1 MKREIRFQGKKLEYT
16 LIQAPRRDVLI
27 QALEGNLTRVYAPK
41 RMPLSEIDALV
52 AQRAGEIRA
61 MQQALAP
68 APLRSG
74 ECVRVEGRPRRL
86 RLEKGTRESFL
97 TETEWVLF
105 CPDPEN
111 ARQVRD
117 RARSFL
123 AEMALVR
130 IRERLEVYAP
140 RIGMS
145 YGRVTVRNQRTRW
158 GSCSAKGNLNFIQ
171 LAADPRA
178 GEMPGIC
185 GDSRIVPSPGIQP
198 FRKVLG
204 SGAAADAGLS
214 GMEGLF
220 EEKRRGTEF
229 LRRIVG
235 GILFQMYE
243 IP

>member
-52 AQRAGEIRA
+52 GRRAGEILS
-61 MQQALAP
+61 MQRALAP

-86 RLEKGTRESFL
+86 RLERGTGESSL

-140 RIGMS
+140 RIGVS
-145 YGRVTVRNQRTRW
+145 YGRVTVRNQLTRW
-158 GSCSAKGNLNFIQ
+158 GSCSAKGNLNFNWRLI
-171 LAADPRA
+171 LAPEKCLEYVVIHELCHRREFNHSARFWDLVQRQMRDYQVWKDYLKKN
-178 GEMPGIC
+178 G
-185 GDSRIVPSPGIQP
+185 
-198 FRKVLG
+198 
-204 SGAAADAGLS
+204 AGLN
-214 GMEGLF
+214 F
-220 EEKRRGTEF
+220 
-229 LRRIVG
+229 
-235 GILFQMYE
+235 
-243 IP
+243 

>member
-52 AQRAGEIRA
+52 GRRAGEILS
-61 MQQALAP
+61 MQRALAP

-86 RLEKGTRESFL
+86 RLERGTGESSL

-140 RIGMS
+140 RIGVS

-158 GSCSAKGNLNFIQ
+158 GSCSAKGNLNFNWRLILAPEKCLEYVVIHELCHRREFNHSARFWDLVQRQMRDYQ
-171 LAADPRA
+171 LWKDYLKKN
-178 GEMPGIC
+178 G
-185 GDSRIVPSPGIQP
+185 
-198 FRKVLG
+198 
-204 SGAAADAGLS
+204 AGLN
-214 GMEGLF
+214 F
-220 EEKRRGTEF
+220 
-229 LRRIVG
+229 
-235 GILFQMYE
+235 
-243 IP
+243 

>member
-52 AQRAGEIRA
+52 GRRAGEILSMLR
-61 MQQALAP
+61 ALAP

-86 RLEKGTRESFL
+86 RLERGTGESSL

-140 RIGMS
+140 RIGVS

-158 GSCSAKGNLNFIQ
+158 GSCSAKGNLNFNWRLI
-171 LAADPRA
+171 LAPEKCLEYVVIHELCHRREFNHSARFWDLVQRQMRDYQVWKDYLKKN
-178 GEMPGIC
+178 G
-185 GDSRIVPSPGIQP
+185 
-198 FRKVLG
+198 
-204 SGAAADAGLS
+204 AGLN
-214 GMEGLF
+214 F
-220 EEKRRGTEF
+220 
-229 LRRIVG
+229 
-235 GILFQMYE
+235 
-243 IP
+243 

>member
-52 AQRAGEIRA
+52 GRRAGEILS
-61 MQQALAP
+61 MQRALAP

-86 RLEKGTRESFL
+86 RLERGTGESSL

-140 RIGMS
+140 RIGVS
-145 YGRVTVRNQRTRW
+145 YGRVTVRNQQTRW
-158 GSCSAKGNLNFIQ
+158 GSCSAKGNLNFNWRLI
-171 LAADPRA
+171 LAPEKCLEYVVIHELCHRREFNHSARFWDLVQRQMRDYQVWKDYLKKN
-178 GEMPGIC
+178 G
-185 GDSRIVPSPGIQP
+185 
-198 FRKVLG
+198 
-204 SGAAADAGLS
+204 AGLN
-214 GMEGLF
+214 F
-220 EEKRRGTEF
+220 
-229 LRRIVG
+229 
-235 GILFQMYE
+235 
-243 IP
+243 

>member
-52 AQRAGEIRA
+52 GRRAGEILS
-61 MQQALAP
+61 MQRALAP

-86 RLEKGTRESFL
+86 RLDKGTRESFL

-140 RIGMS
+140 RIGVS

-158 GSCSAKGNLNFIQ
+158 GSCSAKGNLNFNWRLI
-171 LAADPRA
+171 LAPEKCLEYVVIHELCHRREFNHSARFWDLVQRQMRDYQVWKDYLKKN
-178 GEMPGIC
+178 G
-185 GDSRIVPSPGIQP
+185 
-198 FRKVLG
+198 
-204 SGAAADAGLS
+204 AGLN
-214 GMEGLF
+214 F
-220 EEKRRGTEF
+220 
-229 LRRIVG
+229 
-235 GILFQMYE
+235 
-243 IP
+243 

>member
-52 AQRAGEIRA
+52 GRRAGEILS

-97 TETEWVLF
+97 KETEWVLF

-123 AEMALVR
+123 AEMALAR

-140 RIGMS
+140 RIGVS

-158 GSCSAKGNLNFIQ
+158 GSCSAKGNLNFNWRLI
-171 LAADPRA
+171 LAPEKCLEYVVIHELCHRREFNHSARFWDLVQRQMRDYQVWKDYLKKN
-178 GEMPGIC
+178 G
-185 GDSRIVPSPGIQP
+185 
-198 FRKVLG
+198 
-204 SGAAADAGLS
+204 AGLN
-214 GMEGLF
+214 F
-220 EEKRRGTEF
+220 
-229 LRRIVG
+229 
-235 GILFQMYE
+235 
-243 IP
+243 

>member
-86 RLEKGTRESFL
+86 RLERGTGESSL

-123 AEMALVR
+123 AEMALAR

-140 RIGMS
+140 RIGVS

-158 GSCSAKGNLNFIQ
+158 GSCSAKGNLNFNWRLI
-171 LAADPRA
+171 LAPEKCLEYVVIHELCHRREFNHSARFWDLVQRQMRDYQVWKDYLKKN
-178 GEMPGIC
+178 G
-185 GDSRIVPSPGIQP
+185 
-198 FRKVLG
+198 
-204 SGAAADAGLS
+204 AGLN
-214 GMEGLF
+214 F
-220 EEKRRGTEF
+220 
-229 LRRIVG
+229 
-235 GILFQMYE
+235 
-243 IP
+243 

>member
-52 AQRAGEIRA
+52 GRRAGEILS

-86 RLEKGTRESFL
+86 RLERGTGESSL

-140 RIGMS
+140 RIGVS

-158 GSCSAKGNLNFIQ
+158 GSCSAKGNLNFNWRLI
-171 LAADPRA
+171 LAPEKCLEYVVIHELCHRREFNHSARFWDLVQRQMRDYQVWKDYLKKN
-178 GEMPGIC
+178 G
-185 GDSRIVPSPGIQP
+185 
-198 FRKVLG
+198 
-204 SGAAADAGLS
+204 AGLN
-214 GMEGLF
+214 F
-220 EEKRRGTEF
+220 
-229 LRRIVG
+229 
-235 GILFQMYE
+235 
-243 IP
+243 

>member
-86 RLEKGTRESFL
+86 RLERGTGESSL

-123 AEMALVR
+123 AEMALAR

-140 RIGMS
+140 RIGVS

-158 GSCSAKGNLNFIQ
+158 GSCSAKGNLNFNCLLM
-171 LAADPRA
+171 LAPPEVIDSVVVHELCHRK
-178 GEMPGIC
+178 EMNHS
-185 GDSRIVPSPGIQP
+185 DKFYSE
-198 FRKVLG
+198 VLRVFPDYWNCHKWLKENG
-204 SGAAADAGLS
+204 P
-214 GMEGLF
+214 
-220 EEKRRGTEF
+220 
-229 LRRIVG
+229 
-235 GILFQMYE
+235 ILLEMMSK
-243 IP
+243 

>member
-52 AQRAGEIRA
+52 GRRAGEILS

-86 RLEKGTRESFL
+86 RLERGTGESSL

-123 AEMALVR
+123 AEMALAR

-140 RIGMS
+140 RIGVS

-158 GSCSAKGNLNFIQ
+158 GSCSAKGNLNFNWRLI
-171 LAADPRA
+171 LAPEKCLEYVVIHELCHRREFNHSARFWDLVQRQMRDYQVWKDYLKKN
-178 GEMPGIC
+178 G
-185 GDSRIVPSPGIQP
+185 
-198 FRKVLG
+198 
-204 SGAAADAGLS
+204 AGLN
-214 GMEGLF
+214 F
-220 EEKRRGTEF
+220 
-229 LRRIVG
+229 
-235 GILFQMYE
+235 
-243 IP
+243 

>member
-41 RMPLSEIDALV
+41 RMPLSEIDTLV
-52 AQRAGEIRA
+52 AQRAGEILS
-61 MQQALAP
+61 MQRALAP

-86 RLEKGTRESFL
+86 RLERGTGESSL

-140 RIGMS
+140 RIGVS

-158 GSCSAKGNLNFIQ
+158 GSCSAKGNLNFNWRLI
-171 LAADPRA
+171 LAPEECLEYVVIHELCHRREFNHSARFWDLVQRQMRDYQVWKDYLKKN
-178 GEMPGIC
+178 G
-185 GDSRIVPSPGIQP
+185 
-198 FRKVLG
+198 
-204 SGAAADAGLS
+204 AGLN
-214 GMEGLF
+214 F
-220 EEKRRGTEF
+220 
-229 LRRIVG
+229 
-235 GILFQMYE
+235 
-243 IP
+243 

>member
-52 AQRAGEIRA
+52 TQRAGEILS
-61 MQQALAP
+61 MQRALAP

-86 RLEKGTRESFL
+86 RLERGTGESSL

-140 RIGMS
+140 RIGVS

-158 GSCSAKGNLNFIQ
+158 GSCSAKGNLNFNWRLI
-171 LAADPRA
+171 LAPEKCLESVVIHELCHRREFNHSARFWDLVQRQMRDYQVWKDYLKKN
-178 GEMPGIC
+178 G
-185 GDSRIVPSPGIQP
+185 
-198 FRKVLG
+198 
-204 SGAAADAGLS
+204 AGLN
-214 GMEGLF
+214 F
-220 EEKRRGTEF
+220 
-229 LRRIVG
+229 
-235 GILFQMYE
+235 
-243 IP
+243 

>member
-52 AQRAGEIRA
+52 GRRAGEILS
-61 MQQALAP
+61 MQRALAP

-86 RLEKGTRESFL
+86 RLERGTGESSL

-123 AEMALVR
+123 AEMAMVR

-140 RIGMS
+140 RIGVS

-158 GSCSAKGNLNFIQ
+158 GSCSAKGNLNFNWRLI
-171 LAADPRA
+171 LAPEKCLEYVVIHELCHRREFNHSARFWDLVQRQMRDYQVWKDYLKKN
-178 GEMPGIC
+178 G
-185 GDSRIVPSPGIQP
+185 
-198 FRKVLG
+198 
-204 SGAAADAGLS
+204 AGLN
-214 GMEGLF
+214 F
-220 EEKRRGTEF
+220 
-229 LRRIVG
+229 
-235 GILFQMYE
+235 
-243 IP
+243 

>member
-52 AQRAGEIRA
+52 GRRAGEILS
-61 MQQALAP
+61 MQRALAP

-74 ECVRVEGRPRRL
+74 ECMRVEGRPRRL
-86 RLEKGTRESFL
+86 RLERGTGESSL

-140 RIGMS
+140 RIGVS

-158 GSCSAKGNLNFIQ
+158 GSCSAKGNLNFNWRLI
-171 LAADPRA
+171 LAPEKCLEYVVIHELCHRREFNHSARFWDLVQRQMRDYQVWKDYLKKN
-178 GEMPGIC
+178 G
-185 GDSRIVPSPGIQP
+185 
-198 FRKVLG
+198 
-204 SGAAADAGLS
+204 AGLN
-214 GMEGLF
+214 F
-220 EEKRRGTEF
+220 
-229 LRRIVG
+229 
-235 GILFQMYE
+235 
-243 IP
+243 

>member
-52 AQRAGEIRA
+52 GRRAGEILS
-61 MQQALAP
+61 MQRALAP

-74 ECVRVEGRPRRL
+74 ECVRVEGRPRRR

-140 RIGMS
+140 RIGVS

-158 GSCSAKGNLNFIQ
+158 GSCSAKGNLNFNWRLI
-171 LAADPRA
+171 LAPEKCLEYVVIHELCHRREFNHSARFWDLVQRQMRDYQVWKDYLKKN
-178 GEMPGIC
+178 G
-185 GDSRIVPSPGIQP
+185 
-198 FRKVLG
+198 
-204 SGAAADAGLS
+204 AGLN
-214 GMEGLF
+214 F
-220 EEKRRGTEF
+220 
-229 LRRIVG
+229 
-235 GILFQMYE
+235 
-243 IP
+243 

>member
-86 RLEKGTRESFL
+86 RLERGTGESSL

-140 RIGMS
+140 RIGVS

-158 GSCSAKGNLNFIQ
+158 GSCSAKGNLNFNWRLI
-171 LAADPRA
+171 LAP
-178 GEMPGIC
+178 
-185 GDSRIVPSPGIQP
+185 
-198 FRKVLG
+198 
-204 SGAAADAGLS
+204 
-214 GMEGLF
+214 
-220 EEKRRGTEF
+220 EKCLEYVVIHELCHRREF
-229 LRRIVG
+229 NHSARFWDLVQR
-235 GILFQMYE
+235 QMRDYQVWKDYL
-243 IP
+243 

>member
-52 AQRAGEIRA
+52 GRRAGEILS
-61 MQQALAP
+61 MQRALAP

-74 ECVRVEGRPRRL
+74 ECGRVEGRPRRL
-86 RLEKGTRESFL
+86 RLERGTGESSL

-140 RIGMS
+140 RIGVS

-158 GSCSAKGNLNFIQ
+158 GSCSAKGNLNFNWRLI
-171 LAADPRA
+171 LAPEKCLEYVVIHELCHRREFNHSARFWDLVQRQMRDYQVWKDYLKKN
-178 GEMPGIC
+178 G
-185 GDSRIVPSPGIQP
+185 
-198 FRKVLG
+198 
-204 SGAAADAGLS
+204 AGLN
-214 GMEGLF
+214 F
-220 EEKRRGTEF
+220 
-229 LRRIVG
+229 
-235 GILFQMYE
+235 
-243 IP
+243 

>member
-52 AQRAGEIRA
+52 GRRAGEILS

-140 RIGMS
+140 RIGVS

-158 GSCSAKGNLNFIQ
+158 GSCSAKGNLNFNWRLI
-171 LAADPRA
+171 LAPPQCLDYVVIHELCHLREFNHSPRFWSLV
-178 GEMPGIC
+178 EEQMPDYRVWKDYLRRNG
-185 GDSRIVPSPGIQP
+185 
-198 FRKVLG
+198 
-204 SGAAADAGLS
+204 AGLA
-214 GMEGLF
+214 L
-220 EEKRRGTEF
+220 
-229 LRRIVG
+229 
-235 GILFQMYE
+235 
-243 IP
+243 

>member
-41 RMPLSEIDALV
+41 RMSLSEIDALV
-52 AQRAGEIRA
+52 GRRAGEILS
-61 MQQALAP
+61 MQRALAP

-86 RLEKGTRESFL
+86 RLERGTGESSL

-123 AEMALVR
+123 AEMALAR

-140 RIGMS
+140 RIGVS

-158 GSCSAKGNLNFIQ
+158 GSCSAKGNLNFNWRLI
-171 LAADPRA
+171 LAPEKCLEYVVIHELCHRREFNHSARFWDLVQRQMRDYQVWKDYLKKN
-178 GEMPGIC
+178 G
-185 GDSRIVPSPGIQP
+185 
-198 FRKVLG
+198 
-204 SGAAADAGLS
+204 AGLN
-214 GMEGLF
+214 F
-220 EEKRRGTEF
+220 
-229 LRRIVG
+229 
-235 GILFQMYE
+235 
-243 IP
+243 

>member
-52 AQRAGEIRA
+52 GRRAGEILS

-86 RLEKGTRESFL
+86 RLERGTGERSL

-140 RIGMS
+140 RIGVS

-158 GSCSAKGNLNFIQ
+158 GSCSAKGNLNFNWRLI
-171 LAADPRA
+171 LAPEKCLEYVVIHELCHRREFNHSARFWDLVQRQMRDYQVWKDYLKKN
-178 GEMPGIC
+178 G
-185 GDSRIVPSPGIQP
+185 
-198 FRKVLG
+198 
-204 SGAAADAGLS
+204 AGLN
-214 GMEGLF
+214 F
-220 EEKRRGTEF
+220 
-229 LRRIVG
+229 
-235 GILFQMYE
+235 
-243 IP
+243 

>member
-52 AQRAGEIRA
+52 GRRAGEILS
-61 MQQALAP
+61 MQRALAP

-86 RLEKGTRESFL
+86 RLEKGTRESVL

-140 RIGMS
+140 RIGVS

-158 GSCSAKGNLNFIQ
+158 GSCSAKGNLNFNWRLI
-171 LAADPRA
+171 LAPEKCLEYVVIHELCHRREFNHSARFWDLVQRQMRDYQVWKDYLKKN
-178 GEMPGIC
+178 G
-185 GDSRIVPSPGIQP
+185 
-198 FRKVLG
+198 
-204 SGAAADAGLS
+204 AGLN
-214 GMEGLF
+214 F
-220 EEKRRGTEF
+220 
-229 LRRIVG
+229 
-235 GILFQMYE
+235 
-243 IP
+243 

>member
-27 QALEGNLTRVYAPK
+27 QALEGGLTRVYAPK
-41 RMPLSEIDALV
+41 RMSLSEIDALV

-123 AEMALVR
+123 AEMALAR

-140 RIGMS
+140 RIGVS

-158 GSCSAKGNLNFIQ
+158 GSCSAKGNLNFNWRLI
-171 LAADPRA
+171 LAPEKCLEYVVIHELCHRREFNHSARFWDLVQRQMRDYQVWKDYLKKN
-178 GEMPGIC
+178 G
-185 GDSRIVPSPGIQP
+185 
-198 FRKVLG
+198 
-204 SGAAADAGLS
+204 AGLN
-214 GMEGLF
+214 F
-220 EEKRRGTEF
+220 
-229 LRRIVG
+229 
-235 GILFQMYE
+235 
-243 IP
+243 

>member
-52 AQRAGEIRA
+52 GRRAGEILS

-86 RLEKGTRESFL
+86 RLDRGTGESSL

-140 RIGMS
+140 RIGVS

-158 GSCSAKGNLNFIQ
+158 GSCSAKGNLNFNWRLI
-171 LAADPRA
+171 LAPEKCLEYVVIHELCHRREFNHSARFWDLVQRQMRDYQVWKDYLKKN
-178 GEMPGIC
+178 G
-185 GDSRIVPSPGIQP
+185 
-198 FRKVLG
+198 
-204 SGAAADAGLS
+204 AGLN
-214 GMEGLF
+214 F
-220 EEKRRGTEF
+220 
-229 LRRIVG
+229 
-235 GILFQMYE
+235 
-243 IP
+243 

>member
-52 AQRAGEIRA
+52 GRRAGEILS
-61 MQQALAP
+61 MQRALAP

-86 RLEKGTRESFL
+86 RLERGTGESSL

-140 RIGMS
+140 RIGVS
-145 YGRVTVRNQRTRW
+145 YGRVTVRNQRSRW
-158 GSCSAKGNLNFIQ
+158 GSCSAKGNLNFNWRLI
-171 LAADPRA
+171 LAPEKCLEYVVIHELCHRREFNHSARFWDLVQRQMRDYQVWKDYLKKN
-178 GEMPGIC
+178 G
-185 GDSRIVPSPGIQP
+185 
-198 FRKVLG
+198 
-204 SGAAADAGLS
+204 AGLN
-214 GMEGLF
+214 F
-220 EEKRRGTEF
+220 
-229 LRRIVG
+229 
-235 GILFQMYE
+235 
-243 IP
+243 

>member
-52 AQRAGEIRA
+52 TQRAGEILS
-61 MQQALAP
+61 MQRALAP

-86 RLEKGTRESFL
+86 RLERGTGESSL

-140 RIGMS
+140 RIGVS

-158 GSCSAKGNLNFIQ
+158 GSCSAKGNLNFNWRLI
-171 LAADPRA
+171 LAPEKCLEYVVIHELCHRREFNHSARFWDLVQRQMRDYQVWKDYLKKN
-178 GEMPGIC
+178 G
-185 GDSRIVPSPGIQP
+185 
-198 FRKVLG
+198 
-204 SGAAADAGLS
+204 AGLN
-214 GMEGLF
+214 F
-220 EEKRRGTEF
+220 
-229 LRRIVG
+229 
-235 GILFQMYE
+235 
-243 IP
+243 

>member
-52 AQRAGEIRA
+52 GRRAGEILS
-61 MQQALAP
+61 MQRALAP

-140 RIGMS
+140 RIGVS

-158 GSCSAKGNLNFIQ
+158 GSCSAKGNLNFNWRLI
-171 LAADPRA
+171 LAPEKCLEYVVIHELCHRREFNHSARFWDLVQRQMRDYQVWKDYLKKN
-178 GEMPGIC
+178 G
-185 GDSRIVPSPGIQP
+185 
-198 FRKVLG
+198 
-204 SGAAADAGLS
+204 AGLN
-214 GMEGLF
+214 F
-220 EEKRRGTEF
+220 
-229 LRRIVG
+229 
-235 GILFQMYE
+235 
-243 IP
+243 

>member
-123 AEMALVR
+123 AEMALAR

-140 RIGMS
+140 RIGVS

-158 GSCSAKGNLNFIQ
+158 GSCSAKGNLNFNWRLI
-171 LAADPRA
+171 LAPEKCLEYVVIHELCHRREFNHSARFWDLVQRQMRDYQVWKDYLKKN
-178 GEMPGIC
+178 G
-185 GDSRIVPSPGIQP
+185 
-198 FRKVLG
+198 
-204 SGAAADAGLS
+204 AGLN
-214 GMEGLF
+214 F
-220 EEKRRGTEF
+220 
-229 LRRIVG
+229 
-235 GILFQMYE
+235 
-243 IP
+243 

>member
-41 RMPLSEIDALV
+41 RMPLSEIYALV
-52 AQRAGEIRA
+52 GRRAGEILS
-61 MQQALAP
+61 MQRALAP

-86 RLEKGTRESFL
+86 RLERGTGESSL

-140 RIGMS
+140 RIGVS

-158 GSCSAKGNLNFIQ
+158 GSCSAKGNLNFNWRLI
-171 LAADPRA
+171 LAPEKCLEYVVIHELCHRREFNHSARFWDLVQRQMRDYQVWKDYLKKN
-178 GEMPGIC
+178 G
-185 GDSRIVPSPGIQP
+185 
-198 FRKVLG
+198 
-204 SGAAADAGLS
+204 AGLN
-214 GMEGLF
+214 F
-220 EEKRRGTEF
+220 
-229 LRRIVG
+229 
-235 GILFQMYE
+235 
-243 IP
+243 

>member
-1 MKREIRFQGKKLEYT
+1 MKREIRFQGKKLEYK

-27 QALEGNLTRVYAPK
+27 QALEGGLTRVYAPK
-41 RMPLSEIDALV
+41 RMSLSEIDALV

-86 RLEKGTRESFL
+86 RLERGTGESSL

-140 RIGMS
+140 RIGVS

-158 GSCSAKGNLNFIQ
+158 GSCSAKGNLNFNWRLI
-171 LAADPRA
+171 LAPEKCLEYVVIHELCHRREFNHSARFWDLVQRQMRDYQVWKDYLKKN
-178 GEMPGIC
+178 G
-185 GDSRIVPSPGIQP
+185 
-198 FRKVLG
+198 
-204 SGAAADAGLS
+204 AGLN
-214 GMEGLF
+214 F
-220 EEKRRGTEF
+220 
-229 LRRIVG
+229 
-235 GILFQMYE
+235 
-243 IP
+243 

>member
-52 AQRAGEIRA
+52 GRRAGEILS
-61 MQQALAP
+61 MQRALAP

-86 RLEKGTRESFL
+86 RLERGTGESSL

-123 AEMALVR
+123 AEMALAR

-140 RIGMS
+140 RIGVS

-158 GSCSAKGNLNFIQ
+158 GSCSAKGNLNFNWRLI
-171 LAADPRA
+171 LAPEKCLEYVVIHELCHRREFNHSARFWDLVQRQMRDYQVWKDYLKKN
-178 GEMPGIC
+178 G
-185 GDSRIVPSPGIQP
+185 
-198 FRKVLG
+198 
-204 SGAAADAGLS
+204 AGLN
-214 GMEGLF
+214 F
-220 EEKRRGTEF
+220 
-229 LRRIVG
+229 
-235 GILFQMYE
+235 
-243 IP
+243 

>member
-52 AQRAGEIRA
+52 GRRAGEILSMR
-61 MQQALAP
+61 QALAP

-86 RLEKGTRESFL
+86 RLERGTGESSL

-123 AEMALVR
+123 AEMALAR

-140 RIGMS
+140 RIGVS

-158 GSCSAKGNLNFIQ
+158 GSCSAKGNLNFNWRLI
-171 LAADPRA
+171 LAPEKCLEYVVIHELCHRREFNHSARFWDLVQRQMRDYQVWKDYLKKN
-178 GEMPGIC
+178 G
-185 GDSRIVPSPGIQP
+185 
-198 FRKVLG
+198 
-204 SGAAADAGLS
+204 AGLN
-214 GMEGLF
+214 F
-220 EEKRRGTEF
+220 
-229 LRRIVG
+229 
-235 GILFQMYE
+235 
-243 IP
+243 

>member
-52 AQRAGEIRA
+52 GRRAGEILS
-61 MQQALAP
+61 MQRALAP

-74 ECVRVEGRPRRL
+74 DCVRVEGRPRRL
-86 RLEKGTRESFL
+86 RLERGTGESSL

-140 RIGMS
+140 RIGVS

-158 GSCSAKGNLNFIQ
+158 GSCSAKGNLNFNWRLI
-171 LAADPRA
+171 LAPEKCLEYVVIHELCHRREFNHSARFWDLVQRQMRDYQVWKDYLKKN
-178 GEMPGIC
+178 G
-185 GDSRIVPSPGIQP
+185 
-198 FRKVLG
+198 
-204 SGAAADAGLS
+204 AGLN
-214 GMEGLF
+214 F
-220 EEKRRGTEF
+220 
-229 LRRIVG
+229 
-235 GILFQMYE
+235 
-243 IP
+243 

>member
-27 QALEGNLTRVYAPK
+27 QALDGNLTRVYAPK

-52 AQRAGEIRA
+52 GRRAGEILS
-61 MQQALAP
+61 MQRALAP

-86 RLEKGTRESFL
+86 RLERGTGESSL

-140 RIGMS
+140 RIGVS

-158 GSCSAKGNLNFIQ
+158 GSCSAKGNLNFNWRLI
-171 LAADPRA
+171 LAPEKCLEYVVIHELCHRREFNHSARFWDLVQRQMRDYQVWKDYLKKN
-178 GEMPGIC
+178 G
-185 GDSRIVPSPGIQP
+185 
-198 FRKVLG
+198 
-204 SGAAADAGLS
+204 AGLN
-214 GMEGLF
+214 F
-220 EEKRRGTEF
+220 
-229 LRRIVG
+229 
-235 GILFQMYE
+235 
-243 IP
+243 

>member
-52 AQRAGEIRA
+52 GRRAGEILS
-61 MQQALAP
+61 MQRALAP

-86 RLEKGTRESFL
+86 RLERGTGESSL
-97 TETEWVLF
+97 TEWVLF

-140 RIGMS
+140 RIGVS

-158 GSCSAKGNLNFIQ
+158 GSCSAKGNLNFNWRLI
-171 LAADPRA
+171 LAPEKCLEYVVIHELCHRREFNHSARFWDLVQRQMRDYQVWKDYLKKN
-178 GEMPGIC
+178 G
-185 GDSRIVPSPGIQP
+185 
-198 FRKVLG
+198 
-204 SGAAADAGLS
+204 AGLN
-214 GMEGLF
+214 F
-220 EEKRRGTEF
+220 
-229 LRRIVG
+229 
-235 GILFQMYE
+235 
-243 IP
+243 

>member
-52 AQRAGEIRA
+52 GRRAGEILS
-61 MQQALAP
+61 MQRALAP
-68 APLRSG
+68 APLRRG

-86 RLEKGTRESFL
+86 RLERGTGESSL

-140 RIGMS
+140 RIGVS

-158 GSCSAKGNLNFIQ
+158 GSCSAKGNLNFNWRLI
-171 LAADPRA
+171 LAPEKCLEYVVIHELCHRREFNHSARFWDLVQRQMRDYQVWKDYLKKN
-178 GEMPGIC
+178 G
-185 GDSRIVPSPGIQP
+185 
-198 FRKVLG
+198 
-204 SGAAADAGLS
+204 AGLN
-214 GMEGLF
+214 F
-220 EEKRRGTEF
+220 
-229 LRRIVG
+229 
-235 GILFQMYE
+235 
-243 IP
+243 

>member
-52 AQRAGEIRA
+52 SQRAEEIWA
-61 MQQALAP
+61 MQQALTP
-68 APLRSG
+68 AEVWSG
-74 ECVRVEGRPRRL
+74 ESVRVEGRPRRL
-86 RLEKGTRESFL
+86 RLERGTGESSL

-111 ARQVRD
+111 AQQVRA

-123 AEMALVR
+123 AETALVR

-140 RIGMS
+140 RIGVS

-158 GSCSAKGNLNFIQ
+158 GSCSARGNLNFNWRLI
-171 LAADPRA
+171 LAPEKCLEYVVIHELCHRREFNHSARFWDLVQRQMRDYQVWKDYLKKN
-178 GEMPGIC
+178 G
-185 GDSRIVPSPGIQP
+185 
-198 FRKVLG
+198 
-204 SGAAADAGLS
+204 AGLN
-214 GMEGLF
+214 F
-220 EEKRRGTEF
+220 
-229 LRRIVG
+229 
-235 GILFQMYE
+235 
-243 IP
+243 

>member
-27 QALEGNLTRVYAPK
+27 QALEGGLTRVYAPK
-41 RMPLSEIDALV
+41 RMSLSEIDALV

-123 AEMALVR
+123 AEMALAR
-130 IRERLEVYAP
+130 IRDRLEVYAP
-140 RIGMS
+140 RIGVS

-158 GSCSAKGNLNFIQ
+158 GSCSAKGNLNFNWRLI
-171 LAADPRA
+171 LAPEKCLEYVVIHELCHRREFNHSARFWDLVQRQMRDYQVWKDYLKKN
-178 GEMPGIC
+178 G
-185 GDSRIVPSPGIQP
+185 
-198 FRKVLG
+198 
-204 SGAAADAGLS
+204 AGLN
-214 GMEGLF
+214 F
-220 EEKRRGTEF
+220 
-229 LRRIVG
+229 
-235 GILFQMYE
+235 
-243 IP
+243 